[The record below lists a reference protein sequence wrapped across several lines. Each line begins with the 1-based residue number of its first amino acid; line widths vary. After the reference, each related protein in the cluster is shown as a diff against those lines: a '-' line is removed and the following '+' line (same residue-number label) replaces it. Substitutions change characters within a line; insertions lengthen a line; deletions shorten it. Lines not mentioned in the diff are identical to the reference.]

1 MKENYMNKSNAINF
15 IFSVTFFTI
24 SCNVSAGVDVKNF
37 EFKGHKFGDNSLIQ
51 ENLPSAT
58 FLKTLVSKDS
68 SLYPR
73 VSEAKEANAD
83 VLMFGDYKLTGI
95 VYSHFDKK
103 LYKIAV
109 DFLKQSDCNH
119 AREAN
124 ELIQLKYGLKTEVS
138 KQLKSGDY
146 ISKFSNGKVLVFI
159 NCSSSILDTISN
171 IQTTEKETQ
180 IVFEDVVRAKR
191 VLDYM
196 KQENDASFK
205 KSQKVKEDKVREKIN
220 F

>member
-1 MKENYMNKSNAINF
+1 MSF
-15 IFSVTFFTI
+15 
-24 SCNVSAGVDVKNF
+24 NVSADIDVKNF
-37 EFKGHKFGDNSLIQ
+37 EFKGQKFGSKSPIQ

-58 FLKTLVSKDS
+58 FLKTLVPKDAP
-68 SLYPR
+68 LYPR
-73 VSEAKEANAD
+73 LNEDKEANTD
-83 VLMFGDYKLTGI
+83 VLKFGDYKLSGI
-95 VYSHFDKK
+95 VYSYFDNK

-138 KQLKSGDY
+138 KQSKSDDY
-146 ISKFSNGKVLVFI
+146 ISNFSNGKVLVSI
-159 NCSSSILDTISN
+159 NCSKSILDSFS
-171 IQTTEKETQ
+171 TTETREKETQ
-180 IVFEDVVRAKR
+180 IVFEDVVAAKR
-191 VLDYM
+191 VLDYI

-205 KSQKVKEDKVREKIN
+205 KSQKMREDKIREKIN

>member
-1 MKENYMNKSNAINF
+1 MSKNNTMQKLF
-15 IFSVTFFTI
+15 IVCLI
-24 SCNVSAGVDVKNF
+24 SMSFNVSADIDVKNF
-37 EFKGHKFGDNSLIQ
+37 EFKGQKFGSKSPIQ

-58 FLKTLVSKDS
+58 FLKTLVPKDAP
-68 SLYPR
+68 LYPR
-73 VSEAKEANAD
+73 LNEDKEANTD
-83 VLMFGDYKLTGI
+83 VLKFGDYKLSGI
-95 VYSHFDKK
+95 VYSYFDNK

-138 KQLKSGDY
+138 KQSKSDDY
-146 ISKFSNGKVLVFI
+146 ISKFSNGKVLVSI
-159 NCSSSILDTISN
+159 NCSKSILDSISN
-171 IQTTEKETQ
+171 IETTEKETQ
-180 IVFEDVVRAKR
+180 IVFEDVVAAKR

-196 KQENDASFK
+196 KQKNDASLM
-205 KSQKVKEDKVREKIN
+205 KSQKMKEDKVREKIN